1 MKNLS
6 SIQTAISQTRP
17 RVFVRTVQNTLS
29 FLLASLVFISPVCYG
44 QVGESFPSVTDAML
58 QDPAPSDWL
67 MWRRT
72 LDSWG
77 YSPLTEINQENV
89 SQIRMIWTR
98 DLAAATD
105 EITPLAYNG
114 VLYVPQANDV
124 IEAIDA
130 VSGDVI
136 WSYRR
141 DLPEDVGQWIG
152 PHGSNNR
159 NLAIYEN
166 LIIDSSAEG
175 FVFALN
181 AQTGEIVWE
190 TQVFDYKVNTG
201 THSSG
206 PIIADGRVISGRS
219 CKSTLSY
226 GGGGPEACFVAAHDA
241 LTGSELWRRQ
251 LIPAPGEPG
260 YETWGEVPY
269 ELRQQVGSWT
279 PSSYDP
285 ELKLIIF
292 GTSVTSPAPKIFLDG
307 VDRNYLYHN
316 STLALEIDTG
326 EIRWYYQHLNDHWD
340 MDHPFERLLVETAVT
355 PDPEEVDW
363 INPDLEA
370 GEVRKVITG
379 IPGKTGV
386 VYTLDRETGEF
397 LWATPTVFQNIIKN
411 IDGASGEVTEN
422 PDVVFRETEQVVFVC
437 PTWLGGKNWETGTY
451 SPLTNTMYFPLRN
464 TCADMMAT
472 ADFDTQRNTELERE
486 ILRGGLALYSLAAR
500 HRMAPDTQN
509 LGTVRA
515 INAETGRTEWL
526 HEQRAG
532 TTSLMATGGGL
543 VFGGDAN
550 GRFRAHDHETG
561 EVLWE
566 INLGSPVVGFP
577 ISYAVDGKQYVSVNT
592 GPWLGSIGTPE
603 LRPSRGTNL
612 FIFALP

>member
-1 MKNLS
+1 MKNMITTSL
-6 SIQTAISQTRP
+6 AISHTTLA
-17 RVFVRTVQNTLS
+17 VFVRTVQTTLAV
-29 FLLASLVFISPVCYG
+29 LLTSLVLLSTASYG
-44 QVGESFPSVTDAML
+44 QGTGSFPPVTDAML
-58 QDPAPSDWL
+58 QEPAPSDWL

-77 YSPLTEINQENV
+77 FSPLAEINRDNV
-89 SQIRMIWTR
+89 GQMRMVWTR
-98 DLAAATD
+98 NLAAATD

-114 VLYVPQANDV
+114 VLYVPQAYDV

-130 VSGDVI
+130 VSGDLI
-136 WSYRR
+136 WAYRR
-141 DLPEDVGQWIG
+141 DLPDDVSQWIG

-181 AQTGEIVWE
+181 AQTGEVVWE
-190 TQVFDYKVNTG
+190 TQVFDYQINTG

-219 CKSTLSY
+219 CKSTLGY
-226 GGGGPEACFVAAHDA
+226 PGGGPDACFVAAHDA
-241 LTGSELWRRQ
+241 LTGAELWRRQ

-260 YETWGEVPY
+260 YETWGDVPY

-307 VDRNYLYHN
+307 VDKKYLYHN
-316 STLALEIDTG
+316 STLALEVDTG

-340 MDHPFERLLVETAVT
+340 MDHPFERLLVDTAVT
-355 PDPEEVDW
+355 PDPDEVEW
-363 INPDLEA
+363 INPDLKA

-397 LWATPTVFQNIIKN
+397 LWATPTVFQNIIQN
-411 IDGASGEVTEN
+411 IDGATGEVTEN
-422 PDVVFRETEQVVFVC
+422 PEVVFRETEQIVFVC

-451 SPLTNTMYFPLRN
+451 SPLTNTMYYPLRN

-472 ADFDTQRNTELERE
+472 ADFETQRATEFERE
-486 ILRGGLALYSLAAR
+486 IVRGGLALYSLAGR
-500 HRMAPDTQN
+500 HQIAPGTNN

-532 TTSLMATGGGL
+532 TTSLMSTGGG
-543 VFGGDAN
+543 
-550 GRFRAHDHETG
+550 
-561 EVLWE
+561 
-566 INLGSPVVGFP
+566 
-577 ISYAVDGKQYVSVNT
+577 
-592 GPWLGSIGTPE
+592 
-603 LRPSRGTNL
+603 
-612 FIFALP
+612 

>member
-1 MKNLS
+1 MKNL
-6 SIQTAISQTRP
+6 ITIEHATLQTKIRIFSRTFQT
-17 RVFVRTVQNTLS
+17 TLAC
-29 FLLASLVFISPVCYG
+29 LLASLVFISPVCYG
-44 QVGESFPSVTDAML
+44 QVGESFPPVTDAML
-58 QDPAPSDWL
+58 QDPAPGDWL

-89 SQIRMIWTR
+89 SRIRMVWTR

-159 NLAIYEN
+159 NLGIYEN

-190 TQVFDYKVNTG
+190 TEVFDYKVNTG

-241 LTGSELWRRQ
+241 LTGVELWRRQ

-260 YETWGEVPY
+260 YETWGDVPY

-285 ELKLIIF
+285 EAKLIIF

-307 VDRNYLYHN
+307 VDRDYLYHN

-340 MDHPFERLLVETAVT
+340 MDHPFERLLVDTAVT
-355 PDPEEVDW
+355 PDPEEVEW

-397 LWATPTVFQNIIKN
+397 LWATPTVFQNIIQN

-422 PDVVFRETEQVVFVC
+422 PEVVFRETEQVVFVC

-472 ADFDTQRNTELERE
+472 ADFDTQRATELERE
-486 ILRGGLALYSLAAR
+486 IVRGGLALYSLAAR
-500 HRMAPDTQN
+500 HRMAPGTQN

-526 HEQRAG
+526 HE
-532 TTSLMATGGGL
+532 
-543 VFGGDAN
+543 
-550 GRFRAHDHETG
+550 
-561 EVLWE
+561 
-566 INLGSPVVGFP
+566 
-577 ISYAVDGKQYVSVNT
+577 
-592 GPWLGSIGTPE
+592 
-603 LRPSRGTNL
+603 
-612 FIFALP
+612 